1 MIETVAMDMNWH
13 DGLTEK
19 QRSFC
24 EAYAANGGN
33 AMGAAREAGYAK
45 PKQQGCQNLE
55 NPVIREAIEILR
67 SEKTNAAIATR
78 EERQS
83 FWTSVMRDSGQEM
96 KDRLRAAEL
105 LGKAHADFLD
115 RHEHSGPNGGPIR
128 TAADLTDEQLAAI
141 ASTGR

>member
-1 MIETVAMDMNWH
+1 MIETVVMDMNWH

-19 QRSFC
+19 QRRFC

-33 AMGAAREAGYAK
+33 ALDAARVAGYAK
-45 PKQQGCQNLE
+45 PHPQGAENLQKPTILQALE
-55 NPVIREAIEILR
+55 LLR